1 MTENVV
7 PGFAVGVR
15 RTQVTLSTPRLASI
29 SRYALSAEE
38 AATLANLLWS
48 ASLLADIEENRNA
61 LLRAFARGNRELH
74 AAADCDRPD
83 LSGNGSEGVLSTDTG
98 KLPVRLSRSRRD
110 AELAQL
116 LGETSRAL
124 SRVAQ
129 LLAADSGR
137 ER

>member
-1 MTENVV
+1 M

-15 RTQVTLSTPRLASI
+15 RNQVTLNTPRLSSI
-29 SRYALSAEE
+29 SRYALSAGE
-38 AATLANLLWS
+38 AATLADLLWS

-61 LLRAFARGNRELH
+61 LLRAFTRGNRELH
-74 AAADCDRPD
+74 AAPDCDRRD
-83 LSGNGSEGVLSTDTG
+83 LSGDGSEGVLSSDTG
-98 KLPVRLSRSRRD
+98 KVPVRLSRSRRD

-124 SRVAQ
+124 ARVAE